1 MSEIRVAR
9 RYAKSFIEIAQE
21 ENLLEE
27 IHNDMEFVRNTIEGS
42 RELEL
47 VLKSPVVNSG
57 KKRQVLEA
65 VFSSHLS
72 KITDKFFHILV
83 RKGREGFL
91 PEISR
96 QFHLLYNEINAI
108 EIAEVQTPFELTDT
122 LREEFIQLV
131 KEVSGKPNV
140 ELKEVVSEDLIGG
153 YVLRVRDRQI
163 DDSVRTRLSSLRQEM
178 LG

>member
-27 IHNDMEFVRNTIEGS
+27 IHNDMEFVRHTIEGS

-57 KKRQVLEA
+57 KKRQILEA
-65 VFSSHLS
+65 VFSKHLND
-72 KITDKFFHILV
+72 ITDKFFHILV

-96 QFHLLYNEINAI
+96 QFHLFYNEINGI
-108 EIAEVQTPFELTDT
+108 EIATVQTPFALTDS
-122 LREEFIQLV
+122 LRDEFVRII
-131 KEVSGKPNV
+131 KDISGKPKV
-140 ELKEVVSEDLIGG
+140 ELKEEVTEGLIGG
-153 YVLRVRDRQI
+153 YVLRIRDRQI
-163 DDSVRTRLSSLRQEM
+163 DDSVRARLSVLKQEM
-178 LG
+178 VG